1 MKFDSIIKQKKE
13 TKLLNKNLKKLAKEF
28 KEEIKD
34 KESDGYKISTP
45 TQNTLFNLVNS
56 IESIEAYNI
65 VNRGK
70 SCFLNTIPDEYEI
83 RNKINEEIY
92 RSMINVISNRVND
105 KNNGYIF
112 NSDNRDFDIFDCLSN
127 IESIS
132 ERHLYNMDFVLNNL
146 IKIIIK
152 SNNKLKIK
160 TALNLLFVINEIGNK
175 DLENKLIDILKSTE
189 DLNKIHLLYILSK
202 RVPFNKDDLI
212 NNYVDKILE
221 YILIE
226 KSEEYDKNLDEIIL
240 RVFRH
245 EVLNKIKYD
254 DNIIDF
260 ILKTNLENSNNK
272 NMEVI
277 LNLLDSDIITTSYTD
292 SLKFMINNTL
302 KMNFACEE
310 HKKVYIK
317 ILNNIVFKSDNT
329 QIRDYFINKLS
340 ETSSIKSMKALIDLY
355 PFIKEYCE
363 GAEKEI
369 FDQLYDIE
377 NNTNKQFKSDI
388 LKKKLIIPVNY
399 KTEE

>member
-1 MKFDSIIKQKKE
+1 MKFDSIIKKKKE
-13 TKLLNKNLKKLAKEF
+13 TKLLNKHLKKLAKEF
-28 KEEIKD
+28 KEEIKE
-34 KESDGYKISTP
+34 KESKGYKISTP
-45 TQNTLFNLVNS
+45 TRNSLFNLVHS
-56 IESIEAYNI
+56 IESMDAYNI
-65 VNRGK
+65 VNKEKYR
-70 SCFLNTIPDEYEI
+70 FLNTIPDEYEI
-83 RNKINEEIY
+83 RNKINEELY
-92 RSMINVISNRVND
+92 RSMINIISDKVND
-105 KNNGYIF
+105 KNNTFIF
-112 NSDNRDFDIFDCLSN
+112 NGDNNDFDIFECLSY

-132 ERHLYNMDFVLNNL
+132 ERHLYNLDFVFNNL

-189 DLNKIHLLYILSK
+189 DLNKIHLLYILST

-212 NNYVDKILE
+212 NNYVDKILD

-226 KSEEYDKNLDEIIL
+226 NNEEYNKNLNEIIIKIFNSK
-240 RVFRH
+240 VI
-245 EVLNKIKYD
+245 NKIKYD
-254 DNIIDF
+254 VSIIDY
-260 ILKTNLENSNNK
+260 ILKINLENSNNK

-302 KMNFACEE
+302 KINFINEE

-340 ETSSIKSMKALIDLY
+340 ETSSIKSMKALLDLY

-363 GAEKEI
+363 GAEKQI

-377 NNTNKQFKSDI
+377 NNINKQFKSDI